1 MEEDQK
7 LNVRL
12 VGRDGRRWYDPASK
26 ARLVAACHK
35 PGVSVSRLALE
46 HGINA
51 NLLRKWVKAAQE
63 NETVP
68 SSSTPAFVPVL
79 AVDSNPPMPSR
90 PMMEVPPTLGEQ
102 RLAKLERTESLPSP
116 AKVSAALPNG
126 VKLTLECGDTN
137 ALSAII
143 GALCDVQTG
152 R

>member
-26 ARLVAACHK
+26 ARLVAACLE

-51 NLLRKWVKAAQE
+51 NLLRKWIKAAQE
-63 NETVP
+63 TETVP
-68 SSSTPAFVPVL
+68 SSSTPAFAPVV

-90 PMMEVPPTLGEQ
+90 PMMELPPTRGEQ
-102 RLAKLERTESLPSP
+102 RLAKLERTGSLPSP
-116 AKVSAALPNG
+116 AKVSASLPNE
-126 VKLTLECGDTN
+126 VKLTFEFDDAN

-143 GALCDVQTG
+143 GVLCDVQTG

>member
-51 NLLRKWVKAAQE
+51 NLLRKWVKAAE
-63 NETVP
+63 GTETVP

-79 AVDSNPPMPSR
+79 AVDSSLAMQSR
-90 PMMEVPPTLGEQ
+90 PKEVAPARGEQ
-102 RLAKLERTESLPSP
+102 RLAKLERTGSLPSP
-116 AKVSAALPNG
+116 AKVSASLPNG
-126 VKLTLECGDTN
+126 VKLTFEFDDAN

>member
-26 ARLVAACHK
+26 ARLVAACLEG
-35 PGVSVSRLALE
+35 GVSVSRLALE

-51 NLLRKWVKAAQE
+51 NLLRKWIKAAE
-63 NETVP
+63 ETGTVQ

-79 AVDSNPPMPSR
+79 AVDSSPPMPSK
-90 PMMEVPPTLGEQ
+90 PMEVPPTRGEE
-102 RLAKLERTESLPSP
+102 RLARPEKTGPLPSP
-116 AKVSAALPNG
+116 AKVSASLPNG

-143 GALCDVQTG
+143 GALCDVHTG